1 MSRDFYARHYV
12 RVSFV
17 RDSIVV
23 SVLNCFGSIHFIL
36 VANSSLQVFHYES
49 LKVVSSYSLFVQ
61 RHGTRTRTL
70 WTDYF
75 YSSNQG
81 ISFYMSV
88 NMEDFGANEQAM
100 ASGNNPAQKRGRQ
113 PKLTDAER
121 HENKLESG
129 RKYRRNKTAK
139 NQALQEKNQE
149 LEKENKRL
157 EEENEKLK
165 EEKEMKESEI
175 NSLKEELLENIAQ
188 AENLGREVSDQSEKV
203 NMVKM
208 VNKALEP
215 GMQQLQQNFLNQQD
229 DFVNLELTNIP
240 MDTEWLNN
248 SENWK
253 DFNENPERLFDETI
267 DSLLNE
273 GTSIAKTK
281 LSPLRETISVEGF
294 RVLRENSTW
303 IQEIFNKYPNI
314 ASGLRVRLQ
323 ASRDGFMNILA
334 EVYKMA
340 TMEREKCNL
349 EDIKHMEDGV
359 EDLEFA
365 GLDVSWLKDLVQQR
379 VGKRL
384 KRRKI

>member
-1 MSRDFYARHYV
+1 
-12 RVSFV
+12 
-17 RDSIVV
+17 
-23 SVLNCFGSIHFIL
+23 
-36 VANSSLQVFHYES
+36 
-49 LKVVSSYSLFVQ
+49 
-61 RHGTRTRTL
+61 
-70 WTDYF
+70 
-75 YSSNQG
+75 
-81 ISFYMSV
+81 MSV

-100 ASGNNPAQKRGRQ
+100 ASGNKPAKKGGRQ
-113 PKLTDAER
+113 TKLTAAER

-129 RKYRRNKTAK
+129 RKYRRNKAAK
-139 NQALQEKNQE
+139 NQSLQEKNQE

-165 EEKEMKESEI
+165 EEKEMKQSEI
-175 NSLKEELLENIAQ
+175 NTLKEELLENIAL
-188 AENLGREVSDQSEKV
+188 ADNLGREVSDQSEKV

-229 DFVNLELTNIP
+229 DFVNLELNNIP
-240 MDTEWLNN
+240 MDLEWLNN
-248 SENWK
+248 PENLK
-253 DFNENPERLFDETI
+253 GFNENSERLFDETT

-281 LSPLRETISVEGF
+281 LSPLRETMTVEGF
-294 RVLRENSTW
+294 RVLRENSPM
-303 IQEIFNKYPNI
+303 IQEIFNNYPNI

-359 EDLEFA
+359 DDLEFA

-379 VGKRL
+379 VGKML
-384 KRRKI
+384 KRRKK